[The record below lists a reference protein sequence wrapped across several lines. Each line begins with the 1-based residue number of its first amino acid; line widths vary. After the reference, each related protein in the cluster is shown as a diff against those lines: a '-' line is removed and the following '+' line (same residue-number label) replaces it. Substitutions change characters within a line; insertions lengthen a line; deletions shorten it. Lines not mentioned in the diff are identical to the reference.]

1 MLPAGG
7 VGVKWTTL
15 TFEAVAPEEVTEEF
29 LVALLDV
36 CDEHGLDAEGIGI
49 DRRESSGE
57 TEGQ

>member
-1 MLPAGG
+1 M
-7 VGVKWTTL
+7 KWTTL